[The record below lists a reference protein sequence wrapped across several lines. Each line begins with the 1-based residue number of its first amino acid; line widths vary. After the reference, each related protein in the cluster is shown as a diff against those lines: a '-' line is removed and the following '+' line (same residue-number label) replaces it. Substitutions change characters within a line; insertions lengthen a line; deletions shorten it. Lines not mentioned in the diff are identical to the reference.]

1 MRDEKQKR
9 ELELIGERF
18 KFAYPETYALIEREF
33 NCDSA
38 YLVATQLEEYFPV
51 TFQQMREETEDEFEG
66 WVEQY
71 EASLDPPMDEFDYLR
86 PQI

>member
-1 MRDEKQKR
+1 MDEKQRR

-18 KFAYPETYALIEREF
+18 KFAYPETYALIKREF
-33 NCDSA
+33 NCNFA
-38 YLVATQLEEYFPV
+38 YLVAVQLEEYFPV
-51 TFQQMREETEDEFEG
+51 TFEQMRDETECELEK
-66 WVEQY
+66 WTEQY